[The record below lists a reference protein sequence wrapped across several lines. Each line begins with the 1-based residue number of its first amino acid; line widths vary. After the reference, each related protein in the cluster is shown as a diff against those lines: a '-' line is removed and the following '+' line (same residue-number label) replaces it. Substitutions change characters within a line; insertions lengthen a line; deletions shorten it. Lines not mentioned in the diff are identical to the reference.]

1 MYQHVLS
8 PLMASFLED
17 SKAIWVYLSRGSAQV
32 LCKKDIDLA
41 SASTSMG
48 GAAISAL
55 MIS

>member
-1 MYQHVLS
+1 
-8 PLMASFLED
+8 MASFLED
-17 SKAIWVYLSRGSAQV
+17 SKAIRAYMSQGSAHV

-48 GAAISAL
+48 GATISPL